1 MTGCDNVLTTK
12 GGALVKTAKHGKRIR
27 LKERLLRTV
36 SLLTAAF
43 CLMTALSAVPQA
55 SSATSVSDLQ
65 KQLEQIQSSMA
76 QHRQELADA
85 KKRESAAAALEEEL
99 RQQVTVIQSQISVLK
114 GEIAQVQNAIG
125 QKEQEIIAKQAEIDQ
140 KEIDIDN
147 QWADF
152 KTFMGAMQELR
163 EGGSVAMLS
172 AVTDLYQ
179 LLTFSEMMQD
189 ISVKETQM
197 LDDLEAAKLDLENDY
212 KQLETE
218 KAALETQK
226 ANLDAKNYQMQAKQS
241 ELNASI
247 SQAQLTQDEA
257 AAAQKEAQEAIE
269 SDEMDYEAVQQQI
282 QSIISSAAASQ
293 SQLSFTG
300 FICPLKT
307 YSRISSEYGY
317 RTNPVTGVYK
327 LHGGIDFAA
336 PGGTPIY
343 AAAGGYVSVAGW
355 STGGYGNYVVIYHG
369 TMSDGKAYSTLY
381 GHMSR
386 IAAKQGT
393 YVSQGEVIGYV
404 GSTGNSTGNH
414 LHLEVW
420 QGKTNAGRVNPRSY
434 IPI

>member
-1 MTGCDNVLTTK
+1 
-12 GGALVKTAKHGKRIR
+12 
-27 LKERLLRTV
+27 
-36 SLLTAAF
+36 
-43 CLMTALSAVPQA
+43 
-55 SSATSVSDLQ
+55 
-65 KQLEQIQSSMA
+65 MA

-85 KKRESAAAALEEEL
+85 KKRESAAAALEQDL
-99 RQQVTVIQSQISVLK
+99 REQVTVIQGQISVLK

-125 QKEQEIIAKQAEIDQ
+125 QKQQEITAKQAEIDQ
-140 KEIDIDN
+140 KELDIDN

-179 LLTFSEMMQD
+179 LLTFNEMMQD
-189 ISVKETQM
+189 ISVKETEM
-197 LDDLEAAKLDLENDY
+197 LDSLETAKLELENDY
-212 KQLETE
+212 KQLSSE
-218 KAALETQK
+218 KASLETQK

-241 ELNASI
+241 ELTASI
-247 SQAQLTQDEA
+247 NQARMTQEEAEA
-257 AAAQKEAQEAIE
+257 AQREAQEAIE
-269 SDEMDYEAVQQQI
+269 SDEMDYEAVQGQI
-282 QSIISSAAASQ
+282 QAIISSAASKQ
-293 SQLSFTG
+293 SDLSFTG
-300 FICPLKT
+300 FICPLRT

-327 LHGGIDFAA
+327 LHGGTDFAA

-343 AAAGGYVSVAGW
+343 AAASGYVSVAGW

-393 YVSQGEVIGYV
+393 YVNQGDIIGYV

-420 QGKTNAGRVNPRSY
+420 QGKTNAGRVNPRNY
-434 IPI
+434 VPI

>member
-1 MTGCDNVLTTK
+1 M
-12 GGALVKTAKHGKRIR
+12 KTAKHGIKTR
-27 LKERLLRTV
+27 LGARLRRTL
-36 SLLTAAF
+36 SLLLAGM
-43 CLMTALSAVPQA
+43 CLMTAVSAMPRA
-55 SSATSVSDLQ
+55 FSATSMSDLQ
-65 KQLEQIQSSMA
+65 KKLEQIQSSMQ
-76 QHRQELADA
+76 QHKQELADA

-99 RQQVTVIQSQISVLK
+99 REQVSVIQSQIAVLK
-114 GEIAQVQNAIG
+114 GEIASVQNAIG
-125 QKEQEIIAKQAEIDQ
+125 QKEQQITAKEAEIDQ
-140 KEIDIDN
+140 KELDIEN

-179 LLTFSEMMQD
+179 LLTFNEMMQD
-189 ISVKETQM
+189 ISVKETDM
-197 LDDLEAAKLDLENDY
+197 LDALEAAKEDLENDQ
-212 KQLETE
+212 KQLESE
-218 KAALETQK
+218 KASLETQK
-226 ANLDAKNYQMQAKQS
+226 ASLDAKNYQMQSKQS
-241 ELNASI
+241 ELNSSI
-247 SQAQLTQDEA
+247 AQAQLTQDEA

-282 QSIISSAAASQ
+282 QAIIAAAAAQ
-293 SQLSFTG
+293 QQQLSFTG
-300 FICPLKT
+300 FICPLKS

-336 PGGTPIY
+336 PAGRPIY

-369 TMSDGKAYSTLY
+369 TMNDGKAYSTLY

-393 YVSQGEVIGYV
+393 YVKQGDIIGYV

-434 IPI
+434 VPI

>member
-1 MTGCDNVLTTK
+1 M
-12 GGALVKTAKHGKRIR
+12 KTAKHAKQSPLGSG
-27 LKERLLRTV
+27 LRRAV
-36 SLLTAAF
+36 SLLTAAL
-43 CLMTALSAVPQA
+43 CLMVTASAVPEA
-55 SSATSVSDLQ
+55 DSATSVSDLQ
-65 KQLEQIQSSMA
+65 KRLEQIQSSMA

-85 KKRESAAAALEEEL
+85 KKRGERRRGAGTGPAGSGH
-99 RQQVTVIQSQISVLK
+99 RHPGQIVVLK

-125 QKEQEIIAKQAEIDQ
+125 QKQQEITAKQAEIDQ
-140 KEIDIDN
+140 KELDIDN

-179 LLTFSEMMQD
+179 LLTFNEMMQD
-189 ISVKETQM
+189 ISVKETEM
-197 LDDLEAAKLDLENDY
+197 LDALEAAKLELENDY
-212 KQLETE
+212 KQLSSE
-218 KAALETQK
+218 KASLETQK
-226 ANLDAKNYQMQAKQS
+226 ASLDAKNYQMQAKQS
-241 ELNASI
+241 ELTASI
-247 SQAQLTQDEA
+247 TQAQMTQEEAEA
-257 AAAQKEAQEAIE
+257 AQREAQEAIE
-269 SDEMDYEAVQQQI
+269 SDEMDYEAVQGQI
-282 QSIISSAAASQ
+282 QSIISSAAAKQ
-293 SQLSFTG
+293 SDLSFTG
-300 FICPLKT
+300 FICPLRS

-343 AAAGGYVSVAGW
+343 AAASGYVSVAGW

-386 IAAKQGT
+386 IAARQGT
-393 YVSQGEVIGYV
+393 YVNQGDIIGYV

-434 IPI
+434 VPI

>member
-1 MTGCDNVLTTK
+1 MK
-12 GGALVKTAKHGKRIR
+12 RAKHAKRSR
-27 LKERLLRTV
+27 LGERLRRAV
-36 SLLTAAF
+36 CLLTAAL
-43 CLMTALSAVPQA
+43 CLMVTASAVPEA
-55 SSATSVSDLQ
+55 ASATSVSDLQ
-65 KQLEQIQSSMA
+65 KKLEQIQSSMA

-85 KKRESAAAALEEEL
+85 KKRESAAAALEEDL
-99 RQQVTVIQSQISVLK
+99 REQVTVIQGQIAVLK

-125 QKEQEIIAKQAEIDQ
+125 EKQ
-140 KEIDIDN
+140 IDIEN
-147 QWADF
+147 QWEDF

-179 LLTFSEMMQD
+179 LLTFNEMMQD
-189 ISVKETQM
+189 ISVKETEM
-197 LDDLEAAKLDLENDY
+197 LDSLETAKLELENDY
-212 KQLETE
+212 KQLSSE
-218 KAALETQK
+218 KASLETQK

-241 ELNASI
+241 ELTASI
-247 SQAQLTQDEA
+247 NQARMTQEEAEA
-257 AAAQKEAQEAIE
+257 AQREAQEAIE
-269 SDEMDYEAVQQQI
+269 SDEMDYEAVQGQI
-282 QSIISSAAASQ
+282 QAIISSAASKQ
-293 SQLSFTG
+293 SDLSFTG
-300 FICPLKT
+300 FICPLRT

-327 LHGGIDFAA
+327 LHGGTDFAA

-343 AAAGGYVSVAGW
+343 AAASGYVSVAGW

-393 YVSQGEVIGYV
+393 YVNQGDIIGYV

-420 QGKTNAGRVNPRSY
+420 QGKTNAGRVNPRNY
-434 IPI
+434 VPI